1 MKFIAAYEELNKVF
15 EQIHFWKCFSTF
27 DPLELP
33 ENISKI
39 RGYRNGELEIL
50 IIHYGKTNED
60 TFKGITNTQNPNIDK
75 DKTCVEW
82 QGFTHFM
89 YLKRDAHRHKIDI
102 EMQSCKED
110 EKEKKALKRRENFG
124 PHNLLKEMKIDDTLP
139 SVYPNCIP
147 YPIFLFMFIS
157 SEHSMHI
164 KALLLNETYQ
174 YTFEK

>member
-1 MKFIAAYEELNKVF
+1 M
-15 EQIHFWKCFSTF
+15 
-27 DPLELP
+27 P

-39 RGYRNGELEIL
+39 LGYGNGELEIL
-50 IIHYGKTNED
+50 IIHYDKTNED
-60 TFKGITNTQNPNIDK
+60 TFKGITNTQNLNIDK

-82 QGFTHFM
+82 QGFKHLM

-139 SVYPNCIP
+139 SVYPNC
-147 YPIFLFMFIS
+147 YTLSYFFI
-157 SEHSMHI
+157 
-164 KALLLNETYQ
+164 YV
-174 YTFEK
+174 YFP